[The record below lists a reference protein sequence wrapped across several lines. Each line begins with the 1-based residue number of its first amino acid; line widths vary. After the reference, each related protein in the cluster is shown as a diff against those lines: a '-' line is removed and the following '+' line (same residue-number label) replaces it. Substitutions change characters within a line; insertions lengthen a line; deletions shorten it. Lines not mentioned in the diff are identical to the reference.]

1 VANRRKLRNVLLQ
14 PRLQFRYAFKFF
26 VFSAVA
32 IGTIQVV
39 SYFLVTLVVER
50 VLVEA
55 GGQSASLAPV
65 IDLAIRTEL
74 LRSAWMLPLV
84 CIAALAFTS
93 KILHRFI
100 GPAVP
105 IKRHIDLLAS
115 GEYGSECRTRS
126 NDEMQDIVASLN
138 ALSRSLETR
147 HAVAAKAS
155 PMDARRRSAAG
166 FSLIE
171 LLVVLALVMI
181 IGMVAVSQ
189 FISAYDRA
197 RQRSTLADLRSMAIA
212 NGTYAVD
219 QGDYAASLAD
229 LAPYHLNTLTPVD
242 RWGYAWTYSYSA
254 GEYMVTSHG
263 SDGAAG
269 PAPPS
274 NWSGDPFECD
284 LILQNGMFVQAPRP
298 G

>member
-1 VANRRKLRNVLLQ
+1 MANRRKLKNILLQ

-26 VFSAVA
+26 VFSALTIGA
-32 IGTIQVV
+32 IQLI
-39 SYFLVTLVVER
+39 SYFLVTNVVQR
-50 VLVEA
+50 VLTEA
-55 GGQSASLAPV
+55 GGQSEMLAPV

-93 KILHRFI
+93 KMLHRFI

-105 IKRHIDLLAS
+105 IKRHIDQLTA
-115 GEYGSECRTRS
+115 GEYGSECRTRG
-126 NDEMQDIVASLN
+126 NDEMQDVVASLN
-138 ALSRSLETR
+138 ALSQSLEAR
-147 HAVAAKAS
+147 HAPDSSVTS
-155 PMDARRRSAAG
+155 IDERREAG

-171 LLVVLALVMI
+171 LLIILTVVMI

-189 FISAYDRA
+189 FLTAYDRS
-197 RQRSTLADLRSMAIA
+197 RQRSTIADMRTLAIA

-219 QGDYAASLAD
+219 QGDYAATLSD
-229 LAPYHLNTLTPVD
+229 LAPYYLNPPPPVD
-242 RWGYAWTYSYSA
+242 RWGFAWEYDYREGEYSA
-254 GEYMVTSHG
+254 TSRG
-263 SDGAAG
+263 SDGITG

-274 NWSGDPFECD
+274 DWRGDPFECD
-284 LILQNGMFVQAPRP
+284 IVLENGSFVQSPST